1 MIKHCWK
8 RYWLIALLAFSS
20 HGVLAETAHWQQPS
34 FIEQSFL
41 TIALGSE
48 YNTAARVIHKWR
60 KPVRVY
66 VTHQV
71 GDQALHESLLSQHIA
86 HLKKITQHDIALTD
100 RADQANV
107 RVFFTQESRL
117 IPLLKKYTGA
127 STVKNER
134 GSVCIA
140 SFRRNAQSEIVEA
153 RIFIPVDRA
162 RRHAKLLACIVEE
175 ITQVLGLPRDDD
187 AVYPSIFND
196 KSTDTLLTGLDDLL
210 LRILYTP
217 AIKPGMNEAQVRP
230 KVRAAIQSLQQKGMI
245 TNAALRVRSE
255 GELYQLF

>member
-1 MIKHCWK
+1 MKTGWYRWFIGCC
-8 RYWLIALLAFSS
+8 LVITSS
-20 HGVLAETAHWQQPS
+20 YGAAEPARWQRPS
-34 FIEQSFL
+34 YIEQSFL

-48 YNTAARVIHKWR
+48 YNTAPRAIHKWR
-60 KPVRVY
+60 KPIRVL

-71 GDQALHESLLSQHIA
+71 GDQDLHESLLLQHIT
-86 HLKKITQHDIALTD
+86 HLKKITQHDIALTQN
-100 RADQANV
+100 AQEANV
-107 RVFFTQESRL
+107 HVFFTQESKL

-127 STVKNER
+127 NTVKNER

-140 SFRRNAQSEIVEA
+140 SFRTNSQSEIVEA

-175 ITQVLGLPRDDD
+175 ITQVMGLPRDDD
-187 AVYPSIFND
+187 TVYPSIFND

-210 LRILYTP
+210 LRILYSP
-217 AIKPGMNEAQVRP
+217 NVKAGMNQTQVTP
-230 KVRAAIQSLQQKGMI
+230 KVRTAIQALQQKGMI
-245 TNAALRVRSE
+245 ANAALRVRSE